1 MLRLPEKLRSELS
14 KPYGKLYRDGEKVLE
29 IVEEIRVA
37 KLIAIVGDFVTYC
50 AFKVGILPHIVVID
64 GKTLR
69 EENLRFEVPKGY
81 ERIEVENPPA
91 HISSELVKAIEKAVK
106 RAEEGYKTLIFV
118 VGEEDLAVMPLGI
131 LMPENSLILYGQP
144 KEGVVAFMIDKEKK
158 ILILKLLKQM
168 EIVEKSDELRKLGVI

>member
-1 MLRLPEKLRSELS
+1 MLRLPEKLRPELA

-29 IVEEIRVA
+29 RVEEISLA
-37 KLIAIVGDFVTYC
+37 KLTAIVGDFVTYC
-50 AFKVGILPHIVVID
+50 AFKVGILPQIVVID

-69 EENLRFEVPKGY
+69 EKNLEFKVPMDY

-91 HISSELVKAIEKAVK
+91 HISPQLVNAIEKAVK
-106 RAEEGYKTLIFV
+106 RAEEGKRTLIFV
-118 VGEEDLAVMPLGI
+118 IGEEDLAVMPLGI

-158 ILILKLLKQM
+158 LLILKLLKQM